1 MAPTGRKRVLTKR
14 TGFLQFYLFLASIMG
29 FECKEGDNHV
39 EDITSVH
46 SHLSLRVV
54 EMLWKTVPKLMERA
68 FANDRCRT
76 SQYAFHALVAFSI
89 CYIITTGIPQRCLS
103 LARFRHSF
111 ILTFLPWKSSWKI
124 KHKSTIFS
132 QGFCCHSMCTSEKAD
147 GCAIFCSPALKPW
160 CSSVNAESWTR
171 RSLLLTNK
179 GKPRKTPEAAERIE
193 NSVGQRSK
201 IQILFCC
208 QSSSFDK

>member
-14 TGFLQFYLFLASIMG
+14 TGFHQFYLFLASIMG

-46 SHLSLRVV
+46 SHLSLRAV

-89 CYIITTGIPQRCLS
+89 CYIITTGNPATVPFIGTFPPQFHLNFS
-103 LARFRHSF
+103 SMEI
-111 ILTFLPWKSSWKI
+111 ILKDQT
-124 KHKSTIFS
+124 
-132 QGFCCHSMCTSEKAD
+132 
-147 GCAIFCSPALKPW
+147 
-160 CSSVNAESWTR
+160 
-171 RSLLLTNK
+171 
-179 GKPRKTPEAAERIE
+179 
-193 NSVGQRSK
+193 
-201 IQILFCC
+201 
-208 QSSSFDK
+208 